1 MNFKLTTIIG
11 LMLFATNI
19 ISAKDYNY
27 TTVKGDLMGARIYT
41 LDNGLK
47 VYMSVNKEKP
57 RLKAYIAVRVGSKND
72 PAETTGLSHYLEHL
86 MFKGTTHY
94 GVTDPVKEA
103 PLLDSIQNRYEQYR
117 HTTDLLR
124 RKAIYHKIDSLS
136 QVASQYNIPN
146 EYDKLMQII
155 GSGESNAYTSNDVT
169 CYTEDIP
176 NNQIENWARIQSDRF
191 MNMTIRGFHTELEAV
206 YEEKNITMTR
216 DGEKQID
223 SLFNILYPNHPYGT
237 QSTIGLQE
245 HLKNPSIIN
254 IKNHFNTWYRPNNV
268 AICLAG
274 DFDSDQAIAIIDKY
288 FSGWKP
294 NNDIHRL
301 EVKNEPV
308 YLHPVEKTVMGQ
320 EAESVLLGW
329 RFDGVSSQQTDTLT
343 MIENILS
350 NGTAGLFDLDLNLQ
364 QQVQQ
369 ADAGV
374 YGLSD
379 YSSFIMQGMPKEG
392 QSLEQ
397 VRSLMIGE
405 LNKLKKGEFPEEL
418 IPATINNLKLK
429 YFQGLLDN
437 GSRVNRM
444 VDAFIDG
451 KPWKNAVEEIDRY
464 SKITKNDIVSFVNRY
479 FTEGYAVVYKRMGED
494 NNQKKIEKPEIT
506 PISSNR
512 ELSSQFLRDIQ
523 NVKVEPIQP
532 RFVDFKKDLTLTKT
546 ATGIP
551 VIYKQNTADGLFN
564 LSFVYPFGQT
574 ADLKMF
580 YAANYLDY
588 VGTDKM
594 TAAQVKQ
601 AFYSLACSWNIS
613 VGEKEIFIN
622 LSGLNDKMPEAL
634 RLLTYVLGHAKGDD
648 VSYDKYVAA
657 ILKDRADSKTSQST
671 CAKFLREY
679 GEFGKYNSRLNIL
692 SESQLKSQNPQQ
704 LLDKLKNL
712 FKIEHKITYFGS
724 DTQIQFLSL
733 IAKIHKTP
741 KKLISAP
748 VGNDYIRQVTSSNK
762 VLFAPY
768 DAKNFYMLMLHNK
781 NKSWQLENA
790 PVEAVFN
797 EYFSGSNM
805 NAIVFSEM
813 RETRALAYSAYAN
826 YKAPN
831 YKENPESYMTYIISQ
846 SDKLKDCVTTFNEL
860 LDSLPKSPSLFELC
874 KMSIF
879 NTLSSKRVTRNS
891 VIDAYLSAQR
901 LGISQDVSEYV
912 YNHLSSVTLDD
923 MINFEK
929 ANMANKKYTY
939 VILGDEKSIDF
950 KYLNTVAPVEKLS
963 LKDIFGY

>member
-1 MNFKLTTIIG
+1 MNFKLTTFVC
-11 LMLFATNI
+11 LMLLVTNSI
-19 ISAKDYNY
+19 LAKDYNY
-27 TTVKGDLMGARIYT
+27 TTVKGDLMGTRIYT
-41 LDNGLK
+41 LNNGLK
-47 VYMSVNKEKP
+47 VYMSVNNEKP

-94 GVTDPVKEA
+94 GVTDPVQEA

-117 HTTDLLR
+117 HTTDLLC

-155 GSGESNAYTSNDVT
+155 GSEESNAYTGNDVT

-176 NNQIENWARIQSDRF
+176 SNQIENWARIQSDRF

-245 HLKNPSIIN
+245 HLKNPSIVN
-254 IKNHFNTWYRPNNV
+254 IKKHFNTWYRPNNV

-274 DFDSDQAIAIIDKY
+274 DFDPDIAIAIIDKY
-288 FSGWKP
+288 FKTWMP
-294 NNDIHRL
+294 NKDIHRL
-301 EVKNEPV
+301 EFKNEPV
-308 YLHPVEKTVMGQ
+308 YSHPVEKTVVGQ

-329 RFDGVSSQQTDTLT
+329 RFDGVASPQTDTLT

-350 NGTAGLFDLDLNLQ
+350 NGTAGLFDLNLNLQ

-369 ADAGV
+369 AEAGV
-374 YGLSD
+374 YGLAD
-379 YSSFIMQGMPKEG
+379 YSSFVMQGMPKEG

-397 VRSLMIGE
+397 VRYLMLGE
-405 LNKLKKGEFPEEL
+405 LNKLKKGEFSEDL
-418 IPATINNLKLK
+418 ISAIINNLKLK

-437 GSRVNRM
+437 GSRVNCM

-451 KPWKNAVEEIDRY
+451 ELWKNVVGEIGRY
-464 SKITKNDIVSFVNRY
+464 SKITKNDIVSFANRY
-479 FTEGYAVVYKRMGED
+479 FTEGYAVVYKRIGED
-494 NNQKKIEKPEIT
+494 TNQRKIEKPEIT

-523 NVKVEPIQP
+523 NVKVIPIQP
-532 RFVDFKKDLTLTKT
+532 KFVDFKKDITLTKT
-546 ATGIP
+546 VTGIP

-564 LSFVYPFGQT
+564 ISFVYPFGTT
-574 ADLKMF
+574 ADLKMS

-601 AFYSLACSWNIS
+601 AFYKLACSWNIS
-613 VGEKEIFIN
+613 VGDKETFIN

-634 RLLTYVLGHAKGDD
+634 SLLTYVLDHAKGDK

-657 ILKDRADSKTSQST
+657 ILKNRVDNKTNQNI
-671 CAKFLREY
+671 CAKFLKEY
-679 GEFGKYNSRLNIL
+679 GEFGKYNSCINIF
-692 SESQLKSQNPQQ
+692 SDNQLKSQDPQQ
-704 LLDKLKNL
+704 LLDELKKL
-712 FKIEHKITYFGS
+712 FKVEHKITYFGS
-724 DTQIQFLSL
+724 DAQSQFLSL
-733 IAKIHKTP
+733 ISKVHKTP
-741 KKLISAP
+741 KKLLPAP
-748 VGNDYIRQVTSSNK
+748 LGKEYTRQVTSSNK

-768 DAKNFYMLMLHNK
+768 EAKNFYMLMLHNE
-781 NKSWQLENA
+781 NKSWNLENM

-797 EYFSGSNM
+797 EYFSGGNM
-805 NAIVFSEM
+805 NSIVFSEM

-826 YKAPN
+826 YTLPY
-831 YKENPESYMTYIISQ
+831 YKNKPESYMTYIISQ
-846 SDKLKDCVTTFNEL
+846 SDKLKDCVTAFNQL

-874 KMSIF
+874 KTSLY
-879 NTLSSKRVTRNS
+879 NSLSSKRVTRNS

-901 LGISQDVSEYV
+901 LGINQDASEYV

-929 ANMANKKYTY
+929 TNMANKKYTY
-939 VILGDEKSIDF
+939 VILGDEKGIDF
-950 KYLNTVAPVEKLS
+950 KYLNTMAPVEKLT

>member
-1 MNFKLTTIIG
+1 MKYKLTTLIC
-11 LMLFATNI
+11 LMLFATNTI
-19 ISAKDYNY
+19 LAKDYNY
-27 TTVKGDLMGARIYT
+27 TTVKGDLMGTRIYT

-86 MFKGTTHY
+86 MFKGTTHF

-117 HTTDLLR
+117 HTTDPLR

-155 GSGESNAYTSNDVT
+155 GSNESNAYTSNDVT

-176 NNQIENWARIQSDRF
+176 NNQIDNWARIQSDRF

-223 SLFNILYPNHPYGT
+223 SLLNILYPNHPYGT

-274 DFDSDQAIAIIDKY
+274 DFDPDQTIAIIDKY
-288 FSGWKP
+288 FSTWKP

-301 EVKNEPV
+301 DIKTEPV
-308 YLHPVEKTVMGQ
+308 YSHPVEKTVVGQ

-329 RFDGVSSQQTDTLT
+329 RFEGLASQQADTLT
-343 MIENILS
+343 MIENILN

-369 ADAGV
+369 AAAGT
-374 YGLSD
+374 YGMAD

-397 VRSLMIGE
+397 VRNLMIGE
-405 LNKLKKGEFPEEL
+405 LNKLKKGEFPNDL
-418 IPATINNLKLK
+418 MSATINNIKLK

-437 GSRVNRM
+437 GSRVSRM

-451 KPWKNAVEEIDRY
+451 KSWTNVVDEINRY
-464 SKITKNDIVSFVNRY
+464 SKITKSDIVAFVNRH
-479 FTEGYAVVYKRMGED
+479 FTDGYAVVYKRMGED
-494 NNQKKIEKPEIT
+494 TNQKKIEKPAIT

-532 RFVDFKKDLTLTKT
+532 KFVDFKKDLTLTKT
-546 ATGIP
+546 VTGIP
-551 VIYKQNTADGLFN
+551 VLYKQNTADGLFN
-564 LSFVYPFGQT
+564 LSFVYPFGET
-574 ADLKMF
+574 GNLKIA

-594 TAAQVKQ
+594 SAAEVKQ
-601 AFYSLACSWNIS
+601 AFYRLACKWDIS
-613 VGEKEIFIN
+613 VGEKELWIS

-634 RLLTYVLGHAKGDD
+634 RLLTYVLGHAKGDQK
-648 VSYDKYVAA
+648 SYDKYVAS
-657 ILKDRADSKTSQST
+657 ILKERADSKTDQST
-671 CAKFLREY
+671 CASSLKDYGEY
-679 GEFGKYNSRLNIL
+679 GSYNRSLHIL
-692 SESQLKSQNPQQ
+692 SDSLLKSQNPQQ
-704 LLDKLKNL
+704 LLDELKKLS
-712 FKIEHKITYFGS
+712 KIEHQITYFGS
-724 DTQIQFLSL
+724 DTQSQFLSL
-733 IAKIHKTP
+733 ISKVHQTP
-741 KKLISAP
+741 KKLLPAP
-748 VGNDYIRQVTSSNK
+748 TGKEYVRQVTSSNK

-768 DAKNFYMLMLHNK
+768 DAKNFYLMMLHNE
-781 NKSWQLENA
+781 NKPWKLENA

-797 EYFSGSNM
+797 EYFSGGNM
-805 NAIVFSEM
+805 NSIVFSEM
-813 RETRALAYSAYAN
+813 RETRALAYSARAN
-826 YKAPN
+826 YTSPS
-831 YKENPESYMTYIISQ
+831 YKNKPESYMTYIISQ
-846 SDKLKDCVTTFNEL
+846 SDKLRDCVTAFNQL

-874 KMSIF
+874 KISL
-879 NTLSSKRVTRNS
+879 NNSLSSKRVTRNA
-891 VIDAYLSAQR
+891 VITTYLTAQR

-929 ANMANKKYTY
+929 TNMANKKYTY

-950 KYLNTVAPVEKLS
+950 NYLNTVAPVEKLT